1 MVVNKDVGDVLSS
14 LSLTSEERRWLVA
27 VLIHSHKHQLVGKN
41 DCLITYDNVLSN
53 EELVQRNARAALLPH
68 NPWIRGFSEDGVLV
82 HKSWITVRQYAHL
95 SE

>member
-1 MVVNKDVGDVLSS
+1 MVNKDIGDVLSS

-27 VLIHSHKHQLVGKN
+27 VLIRRHKHQLVGKN

-53 EELVQRNARAALLPH
+53 KELVQRNAQAALLPH
-68 NPWIRGFSEDGVLV
+68 DPWIRGFSEDGVLV
-82 HKSWITVRQYAHL
+82 HESWITVCQYALL